1 MNWIVNNI
9 WLIWKFACMLR
20 TYRTYNPTLRFS
32 KYKLNNKLLSDVT
45 LLRVNYITQYIGTQ
59 LSFEEENCSKN
70 FFLR

>member
-1 MNWIVNNI
+1 MVQ
-9 WLIWKFACMLR
+9 LTWKFACMLR
-20 TYRTYNPTLRFS
+20 IYRTYNPILRFS

>member
-1 MNWIVNNI
+1 
-9 WLIWKFACMLR
+9 MLR
-20 TYRTYNPTLRFS
+20 TYRTYNPILRFS

-59 LSFEEENCSKN
+59 LSFEEENCSKK

>member
-1 MNWIVNNI
+1 MDQMVNNN
-9 WLIWKFACMLR
+9 WLVWILVCMLR

-32 KYKLNNKLLSDVT
+32 KYKLNNKLLNDVT